1 MPKTQPSRATPI
13 ASLTLLV
20 ALGACSSDDSPVETQ
35 QPLAAHCNPLSREHC
50 FLPWPSS
57 FYLKADATT
66 KTGYRVAYD
75 AKALP
80 ANNKGKPID
89 PTRHNLR
96 DGFSVGAQPIIWL
109 PGGISMSGLASL
121 DEPEP
126 SIAADHP
133 IWLLSMPAGERVPFF
148 AELDANATG
157 ADDKQALIL
166 RPLRPLEANTR
177 YVVAVR
183 TTVRDKAG
191 EPLVAPEAFVRL
203 RDGLPTADQ
212 VLESQRANIQEVL
225 AFLES
230 KGLSRGELAL
240 AWDFRTQSRESATA
254 QLIGLVDEGLAKL
267 PAAGPTYT
275 VAEKV
280 DHDPTQDPYLWRS
293 ITGTYQVPSYLK
305 DDGPDAIF
313 ELDGAGKPKYR
324 GMQSFE
330 FRVHIPRCALKATKP
345 LPVLIFGHGLFRDAH
360 FELIDGYH
368 KTLTD
373 MLCMV
378 EVSGTWIGLSSAD
391 LSPVAAQVLPDFS
404 KLPRV
409 TDRIQQAHLNMHA
422 LVELALGPLLQDP
435 GLKRADG
442 SAIAD
447 GKEVYYYGISNG
459 GIQGFTFAALQKR
472 IERFALN
479 VPGGWWSMMMERSAD
494 FQLLALGM
502 KGVYPDPLDR
512 MIIISTSQAFF
523 DPTDPINYTSFH
535 RDGPLPDRKAKKL
548 LLQEGRY
555 DDEVPNITTRALV
568 RAAGLKLLTPAVES
582 VWGVEEAAGP
592 LESAYTQWDVTPP
605 QKPPKGNTPASKL
618 PEEVSAHKVPRR
630 LVYLVQ
636 QLQRFFAPDGKVEAT
651 CEGKACVCEATV
663 DCKTIDEGPEP
674 QP

>member
-1 MPKTQPSRATPI
+1 MRNAARFAPLA
-13 ASLTLLV
+13 LFV
-20 ALGACSSDDSPVETQ
+20 AALACSSDDSPAELQ
-35 QPLAAHCNPLSREHC
+35 QPLEPHCNPLSREHC

-57 FYLKADATT
+57 FYLKSDSST

-75 AKALP
+75 AKSLP
-80 ANNKGKPID
+80 ANNKGKHVD

-96 DGFSVGAQPIIWL
+96 DGFSIGAQPILWL
-109 PGGISMSGLASL
+109 PQGIGAEGLASI
-121 DEPEP
+121 DDPKP
-126 SIAADHP
+126 SVEADHP
-133 IWLLSMPAGERVPFF
+133 IWLLSMPGGERVPFF

-157 ADDKQALIL
+157 KDEKRALVL
-166 RPLRPLEANTR
+166 RPLRPLEPATR

-183 TTVRDKAG
+183 GSVRDGAGKA
-191 EPLVAPEAFVRL
+191 LVAPEAFARL
-203 RDGLPTADQ
+203 RDGLPTADKT
-212 VLESQRANIQEVL
+212 LEGQRATIEEVL
-225 AFLES
+225 TFLES
-230 KGLSRGELAL
+230 KGLSRGELVL

-254 QLIGLVDEGLAKL
+254 QLIELVDAGLAKL

-275 VAEKV
+275 VAEKT
-280 DHDPTQDPYLWRS
+280 DHDPTKDPYLWRS
-293 ITGTYQVPSYLK
+293 LTGTYEVPSYLK

-313 ELDGAGKPKYR
+313 ELDGEGKPKYR

-330 FRVHIPRCALKATKP
+330 FRVHIPRCALKSSKP

-360 FELIDGYH
+360 YELIDGYH
-368 KTLTD
+368 KTMTD

-378 EVSGTWIGLSSAD
+378 EVSGTWIGLSTVD

-404 KLPRV
+404 ALPRV

-435 GLKRADG
+435 ALKRADG

-512 MIIISTSQAFF
+512 LIIIATSQAFF

-535 RDGPLPDRKAKKL
+535 RDGPLPGRSAKKL

-555 DDEVPNITTRALV
+555 DDEVPNLTTRALV
-568 RAAGLKLLTPAVES
+568 RAAGIKLLKPAVES
-582 VWGVEEAAGP
+582 VWGIEEADGP
-592 LESAYTQWDVTPP
+592 LDSAYTQWDVTPP
-605 QKPPKGNTPASKL
+605 EQPPKTNTPASKL
-618 PEEVSAHKVPRR
+618 PEDVSAHKVPRR
-630 LVYLVQ
+630 LEHLID
-636 QLQRFFAPDGKVEAT
+636 QLQRFFKPDGKIEAT
-651 CEGKACVCEATV
+651 CEGKACVCKAKV